1 MPAAIIARN
10 IIRTPVVR
18 LSTLAAALLA
28 ATLIAGC
35 ASQRSLEEALND
47 PAALYEIG
55 REALDAGH
63 YETAIRQY
71 HELSSR
77 FPFGEHAQQAQ
88 IDMAYA
94 YYRAGDPDLAIATA
108 EQFIR
113 NYPRHPDIDY
123 AYYLRGLANFG
134 QTSGMMDRLLDHDPA
149 ARDPRSALESFRH
162 FRELVT
168 RFPESR
174 YAADAA
180 QRMVHLRNYL
190 ARHELHVADYY
201 LRRGAWVA
209 AANRARYV
217 IETFPRTPSVPD
229 AVALLAE
236 AYERLG
242 LDELAADA
250 RRVEAENRAPGGG

>member
-1 MPAAIIARN
+1 MRASLISI
-10 IIRTPVVR
+10 VV
-18 LSTLAAALLA
+18 LAMTLV
-28 ATLIAGC
+28 AGC
-35 ASQRSLEEALND
+35 ASQRALEEALND
-47 PAALYEIG
+47 PAALYDIG

-71 HELSSR
+71 QELSSR

-88 IDMAYA
+88 LDMAYA
-94 YYRAGDPDLAIATA
+94 YYRSGDPDLAIATA

-113 NYPRHPDIDY
+113 NFPRHPDIDY

-149 ARDPRSALESFRH
+149 ARDPRSALDSFRH
-162 FRELVT
+162 FGELVR

-180 QRMVHLRNYL
+180 QRMVYLRNYL

-201 LRRGAWVA
+201 MRRGAYVA

-217 IETFPRTPSVPD
+217 IETFPRTPSIPD
-229 AVALLAE
+229 ALALLAE

-242 LDELAADA
+242 LDALAADV
-250 RRVEAENRAPGGG
+250 RRVAAENREPDQSGG